1 LCSTT
6 ARLRRLTGRLR
17 IIKTSR
23 PPTLPFTPAPAY
35 RYAQN
40 IPFPGSRI
48 TLCSHRGIR
57 STPARSMRLAVRP
70 PSYAVPV

>member
-48 TLCSHRGIR
+48 TLC
-57 STPARSMRLAVRP
+57 
-70 PSYAVPV
+70 